1 MVNAYHSFS
10 LWKSN
15 LSHDYLGTDRHVMIL
30 RSSNNI
36 RIIDLMEELQNIT
49 TVPVQNQKLYY
60 RGQEL
65 QTMKERTLRDVGLD
79 NNSQVRLIGDPLKSR
94 YAPIITGNQ
103 TN

>member
-1 MVNAYHSFS
+1 
-10 LWKSN
+10 
-15 LSHDYLGTDRHVMIL
+15 MIL
-30 RSSNNI
+30 RSSDNI

-49 TVPVQNQKLYY
+49 TVPVKNQRLYY

-94 YAPIITGNQ
+94 YAPIMAGNQ